1 MSRPPGPADPR
12 VVVGCAAGVAVGAAG
27 LLVAA
32 TVTDRPALL
41 GVAGLLLLFSLLVGL
56 ITVLEWVLV
65 SPRSPGEVDPPAAIA
80 AFARRLT
87 GDVLHATQGGWSLNG
102 RLDGETLT
110 VQAWEDEGVTLRVA
124 AQVPVALTGTI
135 VSGFQR
141 TAAMSDGGPPHAP
154 LRSEAVD
161 AALRVLLA
169 AGGEVEVGLLGLEVR
184 VPRGRQEPD
193 LERLARALITVAG
206 AVRSDA
212 PPPPDPPRARVVASR
227 PRPSDAALR
236 ARPTDQVCPYC
247 RGGLDEAQDEV
258 VACAACGTLHHA
270 ACFAE
275 HRRCTVRGCERR
287 RAEPVRRR

>member
-1 MSRPPGPADPR
+1 MSRPPGRADPR
-12 VVVGCAAGVAVGAAG
+12 VVVGCAIGMAVCAAG
-27 LLVAA
+27 LLLIAA
-32 TVTDRPALL
+32 VVTARPGLL
-41 GVAGLLLLFSLLVGL
+41 GVAVVLLVFALPAGL
-56 ITVLEWVLV
+56 IAALERETFAR
-65 SPRSPGEVDPPAAIA
+65 PPAEMDPPAALD

-87 GDVLHATQGGWSLNG
+87 GDVLHATQGGWSLTG
-102 RLDGETLT
+102 RLDGERLT
-110 VQAWEDEGVTLRVA
+110 VQAWEGEGVTLRLE

-135 VSGFQR
+135 VSGFHR
-141 TAAMSDGGPPHAP
+141 TAMSDGGPPHAP

-169 AGGEVEVGLLGLEVR
+169 AGGDVEIGLLGLEVR
-184 VPRGRQEPD
+184 VPPGRREVD
-193 LERLARALITVAG
+193 LEPLARALITVAG

-212 PPPPDPPRARVVASR
+212 PPPPDPPQARVVATR
-227 PRPSDAALR
+227 TRPSDAALR
-236 ARPTDQVCPYC
+236 VRRTEQVCPYC